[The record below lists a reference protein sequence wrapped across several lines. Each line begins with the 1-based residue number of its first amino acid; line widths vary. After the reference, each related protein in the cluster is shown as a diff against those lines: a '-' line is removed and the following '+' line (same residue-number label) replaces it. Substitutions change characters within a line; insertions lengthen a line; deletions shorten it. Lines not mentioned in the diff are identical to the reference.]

1 MGGNRP
7 NGNAYTHLDWIA
19 TLGGMV
25 HRGTQVRATCGKCKV
40 CMDVD
45 LLPLLMQLGPK
56 ATLLNRRPP
65 CRVLGCDGTVI
76 FSASPGG
83 ATPYYPCLQRSSDG

>member
-7 NGNAYTHLDWIA
+7 NGNAYTELDWIA

-25 HRGTQVRATCGKCKV
+25 HRGTKVRATCRKCSV

-45 LLPLLMQLGPK
+45 LVPMLSKLGAK
-56 ATLLNRRPP
+56 ATLLNRHPP
-65 CRVLGCDGTVI
+65 CRVVGCDGSVI
-76 FSASPGG
+76 FTASPGG
-83 ATPYYPCLQRSSDG
+83 ATPFYPCIKRAP